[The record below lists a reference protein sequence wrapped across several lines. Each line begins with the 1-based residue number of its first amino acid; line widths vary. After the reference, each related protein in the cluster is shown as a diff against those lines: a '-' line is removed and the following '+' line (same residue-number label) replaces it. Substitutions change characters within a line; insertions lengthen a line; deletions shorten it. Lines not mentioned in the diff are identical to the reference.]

1 MLSRSITTTS
11 LPIGDLFVLAA
22 LHSQFDLSHQ
32 KKVFSMRQRRG
43 FTLIELLVVIAII
56 AVLIALLLPAVQ
68 AAREAARRIQC
79 TNNLKQLGLALQ
91 NYITATGAA
100 PPGID
105 TTTMYLGTAPPGS
118 LSTWTAWS
126 AQAMLLPYVE
136 QRPLYNAA
144 NFNWNC
150 CYAAAQGD
158 ATNSTVYLTRIA
170 SFLCP
175 SDGLAGQQNINSY
188 YGSVGAS
195 TVDFPG
201 DGGTTG
207 VFQVYNANNMCASV
221 TLAMI
226 TDGTSNTIAFG
237 EGLVG
242 DYTRTNTYRGN
253 GMAGVTDSAGIVSG
267 SGNSLAGNNTETN
280 PAAVNQALQACN
292 AFWSTLSSCGT
303 GSCDTIGMK
312 QYTGQAWALGE
323 RGQTLFNTVVPPNS
337 KNFPWHTC
345 LMSGSACPTCAMDGT
360 TFVNASSNH
369 PGGCNFALADGS
381 VRFIKDSINML
392 TYQSLGTRASGEI
405 VSSDSY

>member
-1 MLSRSITTTS
+1 LFYASIDGKE
-11 LPIGDLFVLAA
+11 LI
-22 LHSQFDLSHQ
+22 
-32 KKVFSMRQRRG
+32 SMRERRG

-79 TNNLKQLGLALQ
+79 TNNMKQLALATH
-91 NYITATGAA
+91 NYISVAGAF

-105 TTTMYLGTAPPGS
+105 TTTMYLGQAPPGS
-118 LSTWTAWS
+118 LATWTAWS
-126 AQAMLLPYVE
+126 AQALLLPYVE

-158 ATNSTVYLTRIA
+158 ATNFTVYNSRIA

-175 SDGLAGQQNINSY
+175 SDALSGQQNINSY

-195 TVDFPG
+195 TVNYPA
-201 DGGTTG
+201 DGVTTG
-207 VFQVYNANNMCASV
+207 VFQVYALPPTPGPSTNRCASV
-221 TLAMI
+221 TLAAV

-242 DYTRTNTYRGN
+242 DYSKTNNYRGN
-253 GMAGVTDSAGIVSG
+253 GMSGAIDGPGIVSG
-267 SGNSLAGNNTETN
+267 TGTPIAGNNAESN
-280 PAAVNQALQACN
+280 PKAVLQALQTCTS
-292 AFWSTLSSCGT
+292 FWATLAGQ
-303 GSCDTIGMK
+303 GDYGGMK
-312 QYTGQAWALGE
+312 QYTGQTWALGE

-337 KNFPWHTC
+337 KNYPWHTC
-345 LMSGSACPTCAMDGT
+345 RMSGSACLSCAMDGT

-369 PGGCNFALADGS
+369 PGGANFAFSDGS
-381 VRFIKDSINML
+381 VRFIKDSVNMQ
-392 TYQSLGTRASGEI
+392 TYEALGTRNGGEV